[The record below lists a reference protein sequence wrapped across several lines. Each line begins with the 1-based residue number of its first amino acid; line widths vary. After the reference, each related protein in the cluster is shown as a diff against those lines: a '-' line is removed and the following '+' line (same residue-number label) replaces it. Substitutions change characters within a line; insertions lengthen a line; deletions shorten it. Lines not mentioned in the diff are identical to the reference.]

1 MYMYIFIY
9 IYLYRHFFQSAYI
22 YICIYI
28 YIFRSHASNSW
39 PWPLTQNAMRET
51 ETEESH
57 RYNSETKPIHAQDLQ
72 LLRYGSWVWIMGY
85 GSHAVP
91 GYGSEPYILSCSHIV
106 QYIYIHIPRKW
117 DDDCK
122 IRPQTIP
129 NCDYNNL

>member
-1 MYMYIFIY
+1 
-9 IYLYRHFFQSAYI
+9 
-22 YICIYI
+22 
-28 YIFRSHASNSW
+28 
-39 PWPLTQNAMRET
+39 MRET

-106 QYIYIHIPRKW
+106 QYIYIYISPENGMMIVRFAPKQSQ
-117 DDDCK
+117 
-122 IRPQTIP
+122 IVTITI
-129 NCDYNNL
+129 YNHYKL